1 MTRPSTDPNA
11 EFLLTVLRELSA
23 LGGAVL
29 QAGAVGDDAATRAAI
44 DQMRQLRAELQGIGQ
59 DTKQQ
64 VDDAPAHTKAE
75 LEKLLANIRQSDAFV
90 SAWCDRFNGIAT
102 QEQLSL
108 TAEGRHAII
117 DRLMPATW
125 NWGADIL
132 TANDNVDAALIK
144 TALERGQK
152 RIVVFCASKPQAEQ
166 VVPEVHYLTD
176 KKEAY
181 AFFQTL
187 DFGEPKRSAN
197 LNVSVA
203 TILDETEGDYSGKYA
218 EFHAEFTKAWKAHLV
233 NKSTIRFFSNRWLFQ
248 GLENLPSIA
257 EHATF
262 SSLHD
267 KFINMPLVIISP
279 GPSLDKNVH
288 LLKQL
293 KGKALLMAPAQTAL
307 ALSKAGVIPDVV
319 VVADPANFIYVM
331 DGFPM
336 QQVDALLLG
345 VACHPSFYES
355 YKGKIITFNVNAG
368 IDTWISD
375 IFRDTAHIGSGGSV
389 ATAIF
394 TMGLYLKCNPIVLV
408 GQDLALTNG
417 KQYASN
423 TADGQMT
430 IKLSEE
436 GDSFAYENVSLG
448 FENVFADGGIS
459 STSFKDKTQNLP
471 GYYGGTVQT
480 KADYAMF
487 HSEFENHAETEN
499 AKEDPI
505 RLLNCTEGGAFI
517 KGFEHIPLREA
528 ISEINGRSQAVIDI
542 PGIFSSIQ
550 LAVDASARRKLLR
563 QRLQRAKVALEKSY
577 ELALRC
583 AKMAIQV
590 QRGTV
595 KIATLTKIEN
605 ELAKAIQDSSFIA
618 LANQAEISNAI
629 QLGVRAKTIPHSLAA
644 SRILY
649 TLVIREV
656 PKLLPLVNAALT
668 NLRQHHA
675 H

>member
-23 LGGAVL
+23 LSGAVL

-59 DTKQQ
+59 NTKQQ

-75 LEKLLANIRQSDAFV
+75 LEKLLANIRQSDAFT
-90 SAWCDRFNGIAT
+90 SAWCDRFNGIKT

-108 TAEGRHAII
+108 TVEGRNAII

-144 TALERGQK
+144 TAIERGQK
-152 RIVVFCASKPQAEQ
+152 RIVVFCASKPDASQII
-166 VVPEVHYLTD
+166 PEANYLTD
-176 KKEAY
+176 KKQAY

-187 DFGEPKRSAN
+187 EFGEPKRSA
-197 LNVSVA
+197 SFSSSA
-203 TILDETEGDYSGKYA
+203 TRENETDGDLSATYA
-218 EFHAEFTKAWKAHLV
+218 EFHAEFTTAWKSHLV
-233 NKSTIRFFSNRWLFQ
+233 NKNTIRFFSNRWLKQ

-262 SSLHD
+262 SSLKD
-267 KFINMPLVIISP
+267 KFINVPLVIISP

-307 ALSKAGVIPDVV
+307 ALSRAGVVPDVI
-319 VVADPANFIYVM
+319 VVADPADIIYLV

-336 QQVDALLLG
+336 EQVDALLLG
-345 VACHPSFYES
+345 VACHPSFYER

-368 IDTWISD
+368 IDSWISD
-375 IFRDTAHIGSGGSV
+375 IFHDTAPIGSGGSV
-389 ATAIF
+389 STAIF

-408 GQDLALTNG
+408 GQDLALTDG

-423 TADGQMT
+423 AADGQMS
-430 IKLSEE
+430 IKFDAKTDTFS
-436 GDSFAYENVSLG
+436 YENVQQGYEKL
-448 FENVFADGGIS
+448 FADAG
-459 STSFKDKTQNLP
+459 STSVEFKDRTLLLP
-471 GYYGGTVQT
+471 GYYGGMVHT

-499 AKEDPI
+499 AKEEPI
-505 RLLNCTEGGAFI
+505 RLVNCTEGGVFI
-517 KGFEHIPLREA
+517 RGFEHIPLREL
-528 ISEINGRSQAVIDI
+528 ISEINGADQVFLDIASNFKTVQA
-542 PGIFSSIQ
+542 
-550 LAVDASARRKLLR
+550 AVDVAGRRKLLS
-563 QRLQRAKVALEKSY
+563 QRLQRAKLALEKSY

-583 AKMAIQV
+583 AKMAMQV
-590 QRGTV
+590 QRARV
-595 KIATLTKIEN
+595 KVSTLTKLEN
-605 ELAKAIQDSSFIA
+605 ELAKAIQGSSFIA
-618 LANQAEISNAI
+618 LANQAEIANAI
-629 QLGVRAKTIPHSLAA
+629 QLGVRAKTIPQSLAA

-656 PKLLPLVNAALT
+656 PNLLPLVNAAISKLS
-668 NLRQHHA
+668 HPHA